1 MQKNLKFRDHAEV
14 QTKTK
19 RAIGNIRNLL
29 KKKTTISSLITPP
42 VSHQLL
48 LSTFKRSYY

>member
-29 KKKTTISSLITPP
+29 KKKTTSFKFNYSTSKSS
-42 VSHQLL
+42 V
-48 LSTFKRSYY
+48 TFINF

>member
-1 MQKNLKFRDHAEV
+1 MQNIFKFRDHAEA
-14 QTKTK
+14 QTKPK

-29 KKKTTISSLITPP
+29 KKKTTVSSLITPP